1 MRYETEVKPGIYRH
15 YKGEF
20 YLVIG
25 TAQHTERAEKLVLY
39 VPLTGNEGRAGL
51 RLRARPLT
59 GVKGFLTPEG
69 AESRFTYVGDEMPDA
84 TGEIVG

>member
-1 MRYETEVKPGIYRH
+1 MRPRPGIYRH
-15 YKGEF
+15 YKGEY

-25 TAQHTERAEKLVLY
+25 VAQHTECTEELVLY

-59 GVKGFLTPEG
+59 GPKGFMTPEG
-69 AESRFTYVGDEMPDA
+69 SYTRFRYVGNEMPDA
-84 TGEIVG
+84 AVEVIG